1 MTMADTFHCSVVTP
15 ERAVLE
21 CDANSAVFP
30 AHDGDI
36 GILPRRAPL
45 LCRLGTGILRVK
57 AEGEERKFYIDGGFG
72 QMVDN
77 KLTLLTEQARSAD
90 EVDLDAA
97 RLALKDARGMSVE
110 DAGYAERQAAIERA
124 RAQVKLVEPESPY

>member
-1 MTMADTFHCSVVTP
+1 MADTFHCSVVTP

-21 CDANSAVFP
+21 CDATSAVFP
-30 AHDGDI
+30 AHDGDV

-45 LCRLGTGILRVK
+45 LCRLGTGILRVET
-57 AEGEERKFYIDGGFG
+57 EGKTQSFFIDGGFG

-77 KLTLLTEQARSAD
+77 KLTLLTEQARAAS
-90 EVDLDAA
+90 ELDLEAA
-97 RLALKDARGMSVE
+97 RAALEEAQALPVE
-110 DAGYAERQAAIERA
+110 DGYDQRQTAIERA